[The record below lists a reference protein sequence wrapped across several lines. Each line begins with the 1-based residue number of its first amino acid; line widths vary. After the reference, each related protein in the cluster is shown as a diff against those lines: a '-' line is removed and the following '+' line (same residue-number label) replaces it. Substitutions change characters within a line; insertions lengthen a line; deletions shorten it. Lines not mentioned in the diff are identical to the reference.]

1 MPDNNTRTLTA
12 NFTADTS
19 GFSPKI
25 NDLVQKLK
33 KASEEFE
40 QNKAKITSL
49 KEVMKVYQKELTN
62 LEKKQRDKTTLTA
75 EETKKMNELRENIA
89 KCATEMGSYTARQ
102 RELSSNMNSLNRQ
115 LSEAR
120 DQFNGTGQAAATFGE
135 VLKANIASEA
145 ILGAIRKLVDGLR
158 QAAAYCYSTGS
169 SFEAGMSKVAAVS
182 GASADDL
189 ERLTEKAKELGASTK
204 FTATQTAEAMN
215 YMAMAGWKT
224 EEMLS
229 GIDAVLGLAA
239 ASGGDL
245 ATTSDIVTDAIT
257 AFGLKA
263 EDCAHFADILAAAS
277 ANANTDVAL
286 MGETFKYCAADA
298 GSLGFSAEDT
308 VTAIGLMASAGI
320 KGSQAGTALRK
331 LFTEMSG
338 DLTLTSKEFGDI
350 TVKTAN
356 ASGEMRPFIDIVKD
370 LRGEF
375 SKLNDQ
381 DKTAAA
387 KELVGQY
394 AQTGFKTLMN
404 ASDEDFQKL
413 TGAIQNCKGAA
424 ADMAETMEQN
434 VRGAV
439 TKMNSALEGVGIAV
453 FDKFKGGLLDAVNI
467 FTETLGDLKTD
478 IDGGSLDKSIDN
490 LADSFKNLA
499 TESATFIKNTLP
511 GFINGF
517 ANVLN
522 FLVKFRSEITGVI
535 SSVVAFKASMKIG
548 TFIADLV
555 GSFKKLTAAQHGAQ
569 AAQEGLNASM
579 RAAHPL
585 VTLIS
590 AGIGVIGA
598 VAGDTISRLNRTAES
613 VEALRQKSEE
623 LAQSTAE
630 YKQEC
635 DDLSD
640 VKKKYEEIYNAV
652 DPDVDR
658 SQALKDLQ
666 DQLIRQFPEL
676 ADQIDLVN
684 GSYDDMC
691 DKIQGVIDK
700 TSKAYKVQ
708 AEANLNA
715 KKKIERSEDTEIS
728 ADEISDS
735 EISGDIAKEI
745 MQRMKTTSSGF
756 LGLKTKVGIA
766 FDGDYEKRLDEM
778 NDLYDRIMPIE
789 NGKYAEDSFTLAL
802 AEKISKVQ
810 ELKEEL
816 EAAQT
821 EYDKLN
827 GKQTGTDTSGY
838 GGAWR
843 NKEEAEKA
851 RRRQAEKEA
860 EEKAAE
866 KARQEQIKANKELYD
881 KEKQLADDMYSV
893 GELSEAAY
901 YDKLTQLRDA
911 YLQAQTHDWYTATA
925 KIKGYQDKN
934 LKDQKNSLSET
945 ELAYKKTL
953 AAIDAE
959 IERHKRAKS
968 DKEYEQKLTDIDD
981 RMNYGR
987 LDEFEKY
994 ELEKERKRLQ
1004 EEREEELFSRN
1015 AADAKSSVTDAY
1027 NAQKT
1032 LEKASENTREYTIAL
1047 GDYTDALENLSG
1059 VLKGVSQTFTVNGG
1073 GTSVKN
1079 IDESTKN
1086 VVNNVVLQAVNRSN
1100 DQIVNALIKALS
1112 SRL

>member
-1 MPDNNTRTLTA
+1 MADNNSRTLTA

-33 KASEEFE
+33 SASQEFE
-40 QNKAKITSL
+40 QNKTKISAL
-49 KEVMKVYQKELTN
+49 KTEMKTYQKELAN
-62 LEKKQRDKTTLTA
+62 LEKTQRSGTTLT
-75 EETKKMNELRENIA
+75 EEQKRRMQELRDKIA
-89 KCATEMGSYTARQ
+89 GCATQLGTYNSAQRQ
-102 RELSSNMNSLNRQ
+102 LSADMNSLNRQ
-115 LSEAR
+115 LSKAR

-145 ILGAIRKLVDGLR
+145 ILGAIRKIVDGLR

-239 ASGGDL
+239 ASGEDL
-245 ATTSDIVTDAIT
+245 ATTSNIVTSAIT

-263 EDCAHFADILAAAS
+263 DDCAHLADVMAAAS
-277 ANANTDVAL
+277 ANASTNVRL
-286 MGETFKYCAADA
+286 MGETFQYCAASA
-298 GSLGFSAEDT
+298 GAFKFSAEDT
-308 VTAIGLMASAGI
+308 VTAIGLMANGGI
-320 KGSQAGTALRK
+320 VGSQGGTATRK
-331 LFTEMSG
+331 FLQELSS
-338 DLTLTSKEFGDI
+338 DLTLTSKNFGELTI
-350 TVKTAN
+350 KTSN
-356 ASGEMRPFIDIVKD
+356 LDGTMRPLLDIVKE
-370 LRGEF
+370 LRSAFAQMNDNERVATAEKLVGTYASAGFITLMTSSED
-375 SKLNDQ
+375 KLNQ
-381 DKTAAA
+381 L
-387 KELVGQY
+387 E
-394 AQTGFKTLMN
+394 
-404 ASDEDFQKL
+404 S
-413 TGAIQNCKGAA
+413 AIKNCDGAA
-424 ADMAETMEQN
+424 ANMAETMEQN
-434 VRGAV
+434 VSGAV

-478 IDGGSLDKSIDN
+478 IDGGELDGSISN
-490 LADSFKNLA
+490 LAESFKNLA

-535 SSVVAFKASMKIG
+535 SSVVAFKTSMKIG

-555 GSFKKLTAAQHGAQ
+555 GSFKKLTAAQRGAQ
-569 AAQEGLNASM
+569 VAQEGLNASM

-623 LAQSTAE
+623 LAQSAAK
-630 YKQEC
+630 YKQEV

-640 VKKKYEEIYNAV
+640 IKKEYEELHDAI

-658 SQALKDLQ
+658 TTALTEIQERLKD
-666 DQLIRQFPEL
+666 QFPEL
-676 ADQIDLVN
+676 AKQIDLVN
-684 GSYDDMC
+684 GKYDEMNGKLQD
-691 DKIQGVIDK
+691 VIDK
-700 TSKAYKVQ
+700 SSEAYKVQ

-778 NDLYDRIMPIE
+778 TELYNRIMSIE
-789 NGKYAEDSFTLAL
+789 SGKYAEDSFTLAL

-827 GKQTGTDTSGY
+827 GKQTVADTSGY

-860 EEKAAE
+860 EEKARE
-866 KARQEQIKANKELYD
+866 EQIKANKELYD
-881 KEKQLADDMYSV
+881 KEKQLADDRYSV

-934 LKDQKNSLSET
+934 LKDQKNALSET

-1073 GTSVKN
+1073 GGTSVKN

>member
-33 KASEEFE
+33 SANQEFE
-40 QNKAKITSL
+40 QNKTKISAL
-49 KEVMKVYQKELTN
+49 KTEMKTYQKELAN
-62 LEKKQRDKTTLTA
+62 LEKTQRSGTTLT
-75 EETKKMNELRENIA
+75 EEQKRRMQELRDKIA
-89 KCATEMGSYTARQ
+89 GCATQLGTYNSAQRQ
-102 RELSSNMNSLNRQ
+102 LSADMNSLNRQ

-145 ILGAIRKLVDGLR
+145 ILGAIKKIVDGLR

-263 EDCAHFADILAAAS
+263 EDCAHFADVLAAAS
-277 ANANTDVAL
+277 ANANTNVAL

-370 LRGEF
+370 LREEF

-434 VRGAV
+434 VSGAV

-499 TESATFIKNTLP
+499 TSAANFVKNNLS
-511 GFINGF
+511 GFINGL
-517 ANVLN
+517 ANALN
-522 FLVKFRSEITGVI
+522 FLAKFRVELGSALKAFI
-535 SSVVAFKASMKIG
+535 AFKAAQGIG
-548 TFIADLV
+548 NVIMGIGRAFATLATNIQMAGGAANAFKAAFASNPIGMIATGVSALTFGISELV
-555 GSFKKLTAAQHGAQ
+555 GHTKNAADRI
-569 AAQEGLNASM
+569 EDLN
-579 RAAHPL
+579 
-585 VTLIS
+585 
-590 AGIGVIGA
+590 
-598 VAGDTISRLNRTAES
+598 
-613 VEALRQKSEE
+613 QKSQE
-623 LAQSTAE
+623 LAQNAAE
-630 YKQEC
+630 YKQKVS
-635 DDLSD
+635 DLSD
-640 VKKKYEEIYNAV
+640 VKKEYEDLYKAV

-658 SQALKDLQ
+658 TKALKDMQ
-666 DQLIRQFPEL
+666 DRLIEQFPEL

-684 GSYDDMC
+684 GEYGEMC
-691 DKIQGVIDK
+691 GKLQDVIDK

-728 ADEISDS
+728 ADKISDS

-745 MQRMKTTSSGF
+745 TQRMKMTSSGF

-778 NDLYDRIMPIE
+778 NDLYDRIMSIE

-821 EYDKLN
+821 EYDNLN
-827 GKQTGTDTSGY
+827 GKHPDTSNTGTIGS
-838 GGAWR
+838 GAWR
-843 NKEEAEKA
+843 EREYAEQYKREQAKKA
-851 RRRQAEKEA
+851 A
-860 EEKAAE
+860 EEKT
-866 KARQEQIKANKELYD
+866 RQDQIKANKELYD
-881 KEKQLADDMYSV
+881 KEKELADDMYSV

-901 YDKLTQLRDA
+901 YAKLTQLRDQ
-911 YLQAQTHDWYTATA
+911 YLEAQTHDWYVATS

-934 LKDQKNSLSET
+934 LKDQKNALSEA
-945 ELAYKKTL
+945 EKAYKKTL
-953 AAIDAE
+953 AAIDDE
-959 IERHKRAKS
+959 IERHNREKS
-968 DKEYEQKLTDIDD
+968 DKEYAQKIADIDD
-981 RMNYGR
+981 RLNYGR

-994 ELEKERKRLQ
+994 ELEKERKKLQ
-1004 EEREEELFSRN
+1004 EERNEELFSRRT
-1015 AADAKSSVTDAY
+1015 ADAKAAATENFNTQKALLDAS
-1027 NAQKT
+1027 
-1032 LEKASENTREYTIAL
+1032 ASTREYTAEL
-1047 GDYTDALENLSG
+1047 GDYTGELKNLSG
-1059 VLKGVSQTFTVNGG
+1059 VMKGFSQVFTATAGGVSVNN
-1073 GTSVKN
+1073 V
-1079 IDESTKN
+1079 DESTKN
-1086 VVNNVVLQAVNRSN
+1086 IVNNVVVQAASRTSE
-1100 DQIVNALIKALS
+1100 QIAHAIRKMLTSKL
-1112 SRL
+1112 

>member
-1 MPDNNTRTLTA
+1 MADNNSRTLTA

-33 KASEEFE
+33 KASESFE
-40 QNKAKITSL
+40 QNKVKISAL
-49 KEVMKVYQKELTN
+49 KTEMKDYQKSLAKLENMVGPPTAKQAKEMQEL
-62 LEKKQRDKTTLTA
+62 RDK
-75 EETKKMNELRENIA
+75 IA
-89 KCATEMGSYTARQ
+89 RCATQIGAYNAEQRQ
-102 RELSSNMNSLNRQ
+102 LSTDMNSLNRQ

-277 ANANTDVAL
+277 ANANTNVAL

-413 TGAIQNCKGAA
+413 TGAIQDCKGAA

-499 TESATFIKNTLP
+499 TSAANFIKNNLS

-517 ANVLN
+517 ANALN
-522 FLVKFRSEITGVI
+522 FVAKFRVELGSALKAFI
-535 SSVVAFKASMKIG
+535 AFKATQGIG
-548 TFIADLV
+548 NVIMGIGRAFATLATNIQMAGSAANGLKLAFASNPVGMIATGVSALTFGISELV
-555 GSFKKLTAAQHGAQ
+555 GLTKNTVDSI
-569 AAQEGLNASM
+569 EDLN
-579 RAAHPL
+579 
-585 VTLIS
+585 
-590 AGIGVIGA
+590 
-598 VAGDTISRLNRTAES
+598 
-613 VEALRQKSEE
+613 QKSQE
-623 LAQSTAE
+623 LAQNAAK
-630 YKQEC
+630 YKQEV

-640 VKKKYEEIYNAV
+640 IKKEYEELHDAI

-658 SQALKDLQ
+658 TTALTEIQERLKD
-666 DQLIRQFPEL
+666 QFPEL
-676 ADQIDLVN
+676 AEQIDLVN
-684 GSYDDMC
+684 GKYDEMSGKLQD
-691 DKIQGVIDK
+691 VIDK
-700 TSKAYKVQ
+700 NSEAYQ
-708 AEANLNA
+708 ISAEGSLNS
-715 KKKIERSEDTEIS
+715 KKKKEREI
-728 ADEISDS
+728 ATTITF
-735 EISGDIAKEI
+735 KEI
-745 MQRMKTTSSGF
+745 GDSQIINAMLENKELAEKLHKYLAEDSGF
-756 LGLKTKVGIA
+756 LGIKKNA
-766 FDGDYEKRLDEM
+766 RFEFAGDYDKRLKEM
-778 NDLYDRIMPIE
+778 MELDSLIKSIN
-789 NGKYAEDSFTLAL
+789 NGQYEQDSFTIAL
-802 AEKISKVQ
+802 DAQIGKV
-810 ELKEEL
+810 EEL
-816 EAAQT
+816 RDELAAA
-821 EYDKLN
+821 EMEIN
-827 GKQTGTDTSGY
+827 NFGKQTDTDTSGY

-860 EEKAAE
+860 EEKARE
-866 KARQEQIKANKELYD
+866 EQIKANKELYD
-881 KEKQLADDMYSV
+881 KEKQLADDRYSV

-934 LKDQKNSLSET
+934 LKDQKSALSET

-968 DKEYEQKLTDIDD
+968 DKEYEQKLADIDD

-1004 EEREEELFSRN
+1004 EEREEELFSRS

-1027 NAQKT
+1027 NTQKT

-1073 GTSVKN
+1073 GGTSVKN

-1086 VVNNVVLQAVNRSN
+1086 IINNIVLQSVNRSN
-1100 DQIVNALIKALS
+1100 DQLVNALIKAIS

>member
-1 MPDNNTRTLTA
+1 MADNNSRTLTA

-33 KASEEFE
+33 SASQEFE
-40 QNKAKITSL
+40 QNKTKISAL
-49 KEVMKVYQKELTN
+49 KTEMKTYQKELAN
-62 LEKKQRDKTTLTA
+62 LEKTQRSGTTLT
-75 EETKKMNELRENIA
+75 EEQKRHMQELRDKIA
-89 KCATEMGSYTARQ
+89 GCATQLGTYDAAQRQ
-102 RELSSNMNSLNRQ
+102 LSADMNSLNRQ

-263 EDCAHFADILAAAS
+263 EDCAHFADVLAAAS
-277 ANANTDVAL
+277 ANANTNVAL

-370 LRGEF
+370 LREEF

-434 VRGAV
+434 VSGAV

-499 TESATFIKNTLP
+499 TSAANFVKNNLS
-511 GFINGF
+511 GFINGL
-517 ANVLN
+517 ANALN
-522 FLVKFRSEITGVI
+522 FVAKFRVELGSALKAFI
-535 SSVVAFKASMKIG
+535 AFKAAQGIG
-548 TFIADLV
+548 NVIMGIGRAFATLATNIQMAGGAANAFKAAFASNPIGMIATGVSALTFGISELV
-555 GSFKKLTAAQHGAQ
+555 GHTKNAADRI
-569 AAQEGLNASM
+569 EDLN
-579 RAAHPL
+579 
-585 VTLIS
+585 
-590 AGIGVIGA
+590 
-598 VAGDTISRLNRTAES
+598 
-613 VEALRQKSEE
+613 QKSQE
-623 LAQSTAE
+623 LAQNAAE
-630 YKQEC
+630 YKQKVS
-635 DDLSD
+635 DLSD
-640 VKKKYEEIYNAV
+640 VKKEYEDLYKAV

-658 SQALKDLQ
+658 TKALKDMQ
-666 DQLIRQFPEL
+666 DRLIEQFPEL

-684 GSYDDMC
+684 GEYGEMC
-691 DKIQGVIDK
+691 GKLQDVIDK
-700 TSKAYKVQ
+700 NSEAYKIS
-708 AEANLNA
+708 AEGSLNS
-715 KKKIERSEDTEIS
+715 KKKKEREI
-728 ADEISDS
+728 ATTITF
-735 EISGDIAKEI
+735 KEI
-745 MQRMKTTSSGF
+745 GDSQIINAMLENKELKEKLHKFLAEDSGF
-756 LGLKTKVGIA
+756 LGIKKNTRFEFA
-766 FDGDYEKRLDEM
+766 GDYDKRLKEM
-778 NDLYDRIMPIE
+778 MELDSLIKSIN
-789 NGKYAEDSFTLAL
+789 NGQYEQDSFTIAL
-802 AEKISKVQ
+802 DAQIGKV
-810 ELKEEL
+810 EEL
-816 EAAQT
+816 RDELAAAET
-821 EYDKLN
+821 EIN
-827 GKQTGTDTSGY
+827 NFGKQPDTDTSGY
-838 GGAWR
+838 GAGVWR

-860 EEKAAE
+860 EEKARE
-866 KARQEQIKANKELYD
+866 EQIKANKELYD
-881 KEKQLADDMYSV
+881 KEKELADDMYSV

-901 YDKLTQLRDA
+901 YDKLTQLRDQ
-911 YLQAQTHDWYTATA
+911 YLEAQTHDWYVATS
-925 KIKGYQDKN
+925 KIKSYQDKN
-934 LKDQKNSLSET
+934 LKDQKDALSEA
-945 ELAYKKTL
+945 EKAYKATL
-953 AAIDAE
+953 AAIDDE
-959 IERHKRAKS
+959 IERHNREKS
-968 DKEYEQKLTDIDD
+968 DKEYAEKIADIDD
-981 RMNYGR
+981 RLNYGR

-994 ELEKERKRLQ
+994 ELEKERKKLQ
-1004 EEREEELFSRN
+1004 EEREEELFSRRT
-1015 AADAKSSVTDAY
+1015 ADAKAAATENYNTQKALLDAS
-1027 NAQKT
+1027 
-1032 LEKASENTREYTIAL
+1032 ASTREYTTAL
-1047 GDYTDALENLSG
+1047 GDYTGELKNLSG
-1059 VLKGVSQTFTVNGG
+1059 VMKGFSQVFTATAGGVSVNN
-1073 GTSVKN
+1073 V
-1079 IDESTKN
+1079 DESTKN
-1086 VVNNVVLQAVNRSN
+1086 IVNNVVVQA
-1100 DQIVNALIKALS
+1100 A
-1112 SRL
+1112 SRTSEQLAHAIRKMLTSKL

>member
-1 MPDNNTRTLTA
+1 MADNNSRTLTA

-33 KASEEFE
+33 SANQEFE
-40 QNKAKITSL
+40 QNKTKISAL
-49 KEVMKVYQKELTN
+49 KTEMKTYQKELAN
-62 LEKKQRDKTTLTA
+62 LEKTQRSGTTLT
-75 EETKKMNELRENIA
+75 EEQKRRMQELRDKIA
-89 KCATEMGSYTARQ
+89 GCATQLGTYNSAQRQ
-102 RELSSNMNSLNRQ
+102 LSADMNSLNRQ

-145 ILGAIRKLVDGLR
+145 ILGAIRKIVDGLR

-182 GASADDL
+182 GASADEL

-263 EDCAHFADILAAAS
+263 EDCAHFADVLAAAS
-277 ANANTDVAL
+277 ANASTNVAL

-331 LFTEMSG
+331 LFTQMSG

-370 LRGEF
+370 LREEF

-499 TESATFIKNTLP
+499 TSAANFVKNNLS

-517 ANVLN
+517 ANALN
-522 FLVKFRSEITGVI
+522 FVAKFRVEMGSALKAFI
-535 SSVVAFKASMKIG
+535 AFKA
-548 TFIADLV
+548 
-555 GSFKKLTAAQHGAQ
+555 AQ
-569 AAQEGLNASM
+569 
-579 RAAHPL
+579 
-585 VTLIS
+585 
-590 AGIGVIGA
+590 GIGNVIMGIGRAFYTLSANIQMAGSAMNGLKVAFIQPRWHDCNGRQRVDVWYIGA
-598 VAGDTISRLNRTAES
+598 CGTH
-613 VEALRQKSEE
+613 
-623 LAQSTAE
+623 
-630 YKQEC
+630 
-635 DDLSD
+635 
-640 VKKKYEEIYNAV
+640 
-652 DPDVDR
+652 
-658 SQALKDLQ
+658 
-666 DQLIRQFPEL
+666 
-676 ADQIDLVN
+676 
-684 GSYDDMC
+684 
-691 DKIQGVIDK
+691 
-700 TSKAYKVQ
+700 
-708 AEANLNA
+708 
-715 KKKIERSEDTEIS
+715 
-728 ADEISDS
+728 
-735 EISGDIAKEI
+735 
-745 MQRMKTTSSGF
+745 
-756 LGLKTKVGIA
+756 
-766 FDGDYEKRLDEM
+766 EKH
-778 NDLYDRIMPIE
+778 
-789 NGKYAEDSFTLAL
+789 
-802 AEKISKVQ
+802 
-810 ELKEEL
+810 
-816 EAAQT
+816 
-821 EYDKLN
+821 
-827 GKQTGTDTSGY
+827 
-838 GGAWR
+838 
-843 NKEEAEKA
+843 
-851 RRRQAEKEA
+851 RRQH
-860 EEKAAE
+860 
-866 KARQEQIKANKELYD
+866 R
-881 KEKQLADDMYSV
+881 
-893 GELSEAAY
+893 GP
-901 YDKLTQLRDA
+901 
-911 YLQAQTHDWYTATA
+911 
-925 KIKGYQDKN
+925 
-934 LKDQKNSLSET
+934 
-945 ELAYKKTL
+945 
-953 AAIDAE
+953 
-959 IERHKRAKS
+959 
-968 DKEYEQKLTDIDD
+968 
-981 RMNYGR
+981 
-987 LDEFEKY
+987 
-994 ELEKERKRLQ
+994 
-1004 EEREEELFSRN
+1004 
-1015 AADAKSSVTDAY
+1015 
-1027 NAQKT
+1027 
-1032 LEKASENTREYTIAL
+1032 
-1047 GDYTDALENLSG
+1047 
-1059 VLKGVSQTFTVNGG
+1059 
-1073 GTSVKN
+1073 
-1079 IDESTKN
+1079 
-1086 VVNNVVLQAVNRSN
+1086 
-1100 DQIVNALIKALS
+1100 
-1112 SRL
+1112 

>member
-33 KASEEFE
+33 SANQEFE
-40 QNKAKITSL
+40 QNKTKISAL
-49 KEVMKVYQKELTN
+49 KTEMKTYQKELAN
-62 LEKKQRDKTTLTA
+62 LEKTQRSGTTLT
-75 EETKKMNELRENIA
+75 EEQKRRMQELRDKIA
-89 KCATEMGSYTARQ
+89 GCATQLGTYNSAQRQ
-102 RELSSNMNSLNRQ
+102 LSADMNSLNRQ

-145 ILGAIRKLVDGLR
+145 ILGAIKKIVDGLR

-263 EDCAHFADILAAAS
+263 EDCAHFADVLAAAS
-277 ANANTDVAL
+277 ANANTNVAL

-320 KGSQAGTALRK
+320 KGSQAGAALRK

-370 LRGEF
+370 LREEF

-434 VRGAV
+434 VSGAV

-499 TESATFIKNTLP
+499 TSAANFVKNNLS
-511 GFINGF
+511 GFINGL
-517 ANVLN
+517 ANALN
-522 FLVKFRSEITGVI
+522 FLAKFRVELGSALKAFI
-535 SSVVAFKASMKIG
+535 AFKAAQGIG
-548 TFIADLV
+548 NVIMGIGRAFATLATNIQMAGGAANAFKAAFASNPIGMIATGVSALTFGISELV
-555 GSFKKLTAAQHGAQ
+555 GHTKNAADRI
-569 AAQEGLNASM
+569 EDLN
-579 RAAHPL
+579 
-585 VTLIS
+585 
-590 AGIGVIGA
+590 
-598 VAGDTISRLNRTAES
+598 
-613 VEALRQKSEE
+613 QKSQE
-623 LAQSTAE
+623 LAQNAAE
-630 YKQEC
+630 YKQKVS
-635 DDLSD
+635 DLSD
-640 VKKKYEEIYNAV
+640 VKKEYEDLYKAV

-658 SQALKDLQ
+658 TKALKDMQ
-666 DQLIRQFPEL
+666 DRLIEQFPEL

-684 GSYDDMC
+684 GEYGEMC
-691 DKIQGVIDK
+691 GKLQDVIDK

-728 ADEISDS
+728 ADKISDS

-745 MQRMKTTSSGF
+745 TQRMKMTSSGF

-778 NDLYDRIMPIE
+778 NDLYDRIMSIE

-821 EYDKLN
+821 EYDNLN
-827 GKQTGTDTSGY
+827 GKHPDTSNTGTIGS
-838 GGAWR
+838 GAWR
-843 NKEEAEKA
+843 EREYAEQYKREQAKKA
-851 RRRQAEKEA
+851 A
-860 EEKAAE
+860 EEKT
-866 KARQEQIKANKELYD
+866 RQDQIKANKELYD
-881 KEKQLADDMYSV
+881 KEKELADDMYSV

-901 YDKLTQLRDA
+901 YAKLTQLRDQ
-911 YLQAQTHDWYTATA
+911 YLEAQTHDWYVATS

-934 LKDQKNSLSET
+934 LKDQKNALSEA
-945 ELAYKKTL
+945 EKAYKKTL
-953 AAIDAE
+953 AAIDDE
-959 IERHKRAKS
+959 IERHNREKS
-968 DKEYEQKLTDIDD
+968 DKEYAQKIADIDD
-981 RMNYGR
+981 RLNYGR

-994 ELEKERKRLQ
+994 ELEKERKKLQ
-1004 EEREEELFSRN
+1004 EERNEELFSRRT
-1015 AADAKSSVTDAY
+1015 ADAKAAATENFNTQKALLDAS
-1027 NAQKT
+1027 
-1032 LEKASENTREYTIAL
+1032 ASTREYTAEL
-1047 GDYTDALENLSG
+1047 GDYTGELKNLSG
-1059 VLKGVSQTFTVNGG
+1059 VMKGFSQVFTATAGGVSVNN
-1073 GTSVKN
+1073 V
-1079 IDESTKN
+1079 DESTKN
-1086 VVNNVVLQAVNRSN
+1086 IVNNVVVQAASRTSE
-1100 DQIVNALIKALS
+1100 QIAHAIRKMLTSKL
-1112 SRL
+1112 

>member
-33 KASEEFE
+33 SASQEFE
-40 QNKAKITSL
+40 QNKTKISAL
-49 KEVMKVYQKELTN
+49 KTEMKTYQKELAN
-62 LEKKQRDKTTLTA
+62 LEKTQRSGTTLT
-75 EETKKMNELRENIA
+75 EEQKRRMQELRDKIA
-89 KCATEMGSYTARQ
+89 GCATQLGTYNSAQRQLTAD
-102 RELSSNMNSLNRQ
+102 MNSLNRQ

-145 ILGAIRKLVDGLR
+145 ILGAIRKIVDWLR
-158 QAAAYCYSTGS
+158 KAAAYCYSTGS
-169 SFEAGMSKVAAVS
+169 SFEAVMSKVAAVS

-189 ERLTEKAKELGASTK
+189 KRLTEKAKELGASTK

-263 EDCAHFADILAAAS
+263 KDCAHFADVLAAAS
-277 ANANTDVAL
+277 ANANTNVAL

-331 LFTEMSG
+331 LFTQMSG

-370 LRGEF
+370 LREEF

-499 TESATFIKNTLP
+499 TSAANFVKNNLS

-517 ANVLN
+517 ANALN
-522 FLVKFRSEITGVI
+522 FVAKFRVEMGSALKAFI
-535 SSVVAFKASMKIG
+535 AFKAAQGIG
-548 TFIADLV
+548 NVIMGIGRAFYTLSANIQMAGSAMNGLKVAFASNPVGMIATGVSALTFGISELV
-555 GSFKKLTAAQHGAQ
+555 GHTK
-569 AAQEGLNASM
+569 NASDS
-579 RAAHPL
+579 
-585 VTLIS
+585 IE
-590 AGIGVIGA
+590 
-598 VAGDTISRLNRTAES
+598 DLN
-613 VEALRQKSEE
+613 QKSQE
-623 LAQSTAE
+623 LAQNAAK
-630 YKQEC
+630 YKQEV

-640 VKKKYEEIYNAV
+640 IKKEYEELHDAI

-658 SQALKDLQ
+658 TTALTEIQERLKD
-666 DQLIRQFPEL
+666 QFPEL
-676 ADQIDLVN
+676 AKQIDLVN
-684 GSYDDMC
+684 GKYDEMNGKLQD
-691 DKIQGVIDK
+691 VIDK

-728 ADEISDS
+728 ADKISDS

-745 MQRMKTTSSGF
+745 TQRMKMTSSGF

-778 NDLYDRIMPIE
+778 NDLYDRIMSIE

-827 GKQTGTDTSGY
+827 GKQTDTDTSGY

-860 EEKAAE
+860 EEKARE
-866 KARQEQIKANKELYD
+866 EQIKANKELYD
-881 KEKQLADDMYSV
+881 KEKQLADDRYSV

-934 LKDQKNSLSET
+934 LKDQKNALSET

-968 DKEYEQKLTDIDD
+968 DKEYEQKLADIDD
-981 RMNYGR
+981 RINYGR

-994 ELEKERKRLQ
+994 ELEKERKKLQ
-1004 EEREEELFSRN
+1004 EEREEELFSRRT
-1015 AADAKSSVTDAY
+1015 ADAKAAATENYNTQKALLDAS
-1027 NAQKT
+1027 
-1032 LEKASENTREYTIAL
+1032 ASTREYTTAL
-1047 GDYTDALENLSG
+1047 GDYTGELKNLSG
-1059 VLKGVSQTFTVNGG
+1059 VLKGVSQTFTVNGSG

>member
-33 KASEEFE
+33 SANQEFE
-40 QNKAKITSL
+40 QNKTKISAL
-49 KEVMKVYQKELTN
+49 KTEMKTYQKELAN
-62 LEKKQRDKTTLTA
+62 LEKTQRSGTTLT
-75 EETKKMNELRENIA
+75 EEQKRRMQELRDKIA
-89 KCATEMGSYTARQ
+89 GCATQLGTYNSAQRQ
-102 RELSSNMNSLNRQ
+102 LSADMNSLNRQ

-145 ILGAIRKLVDGLR
+145 ILGAIKKIVDGLR

-263 EDCAHFADILAAAS
+263 EDCAHFADVLAAAS
-277 ANANTDVAL
+277 ANANTNVAL

-370 LRGEF
+370 LREEF

-434 VRGAV
+434 VSGAV

-499 TESATFIKNTLP
+499 TSAANFVKNNLS
-511 GFINGF
+511 GFINGL
-517 ANVLN
+517 ANALN
-522 FLVKFRSEITGVI
+522 FLAKFRVELGSALKAFI
-535 SSVVAFKASMKIG
+535 AFKAAQGIG
-548 TFIADLV
+548 NVIMGIGRAFATLATNIQMAGGAANAFKAAFASNPIGMIATGVSALTFGISELV
-555 GSFKKLTAAQHGAQ
+555 GHTKNAADRI
-569 AAQEGLNASM
+569 EDLN
-579 RAAHPL
+579 
-585 VTLIS
+585 
-590 AGIGVIGA
+590 
-598 VAGDTISRLNRTAES
+598 
-613 VEALRQKSEE
+613 QKSQE
-623 LAQSTAE
+623 LAQNAAE
-630 YKQEC
+630 YKQKVS
-635 DDLSD
+635 DLSD
-640 VKKKYEEIYNAV
+640 VKKEYEDLYKAV

-658 SQALKDLQ
+658 TKALKDMQ
-666 DQLIRQFPEL
+666 DRLIEQFPEL

-684 GSYDDMC
+684 GEYGEMC
-691 DKIQGVIDK
+691 GKLQDVIDK

-728 ADEISDS
+728 ADKISDS

-745 MQRMKTTSSGF
+745 TQRMKMTSSGF

-778 NDLYDRIMPIE
+778 NDLYDRIMSIE

-821 EYDKLN
+821 EYDNLN
-827 GKQTGTDTSGY
+827 GKHPDTSNTGTIGS
-838 GGAWR
+838 GAWR
-843 NKEEAEKA
+843 EREYAEQYKREQAKKA
-851 RRRQAEKEA
+851 A
-860 EEKAAE
+860 EEKT
-866 KARQEQIKANKELYD
+866 RQDQIKANKELYD
-881 KEKQLADDMYSV
+881 KEKELADDMYSV

-901 YDKLTQLRDA
+901 YAKLTQLRDQ
-911 YLQAQTHDWYTATA
+911 YLEAQTHDWYVATS

-934 LKDQKNSLSET
+934 LKDQKNALSEA
-945 ELAYKKTL
+945 EKAYKKTL
-953 AAIDAE
+953 AAIDNE
-959 IERHKRAKS
+959 IERHNREKS
-968 DKEYEQKLTDIDD
+968 DKEYAQKIADIDD
-981 RMNYGR
+981 RLNYGR

-994 ELEKERKRLQ
+994 ELEKERKKLQ
-1004 EEREEELFSRN
+1004 EEREEELFSRRT
-1015 AADAKSSVTDAY
+1015 ADAKAAATENYNTQKALLDAS
-1027 NAQKT
+1027 
-1032 LEKASENTREYTIAL
+1032 ASTREYTAAL
-1047 GDYTDALENLSG
+1047 GDYTGELKNLSG
-1059 VLKGVSQTFTVNGG
+1059 VMKGFSQVFTATAGGVSVNN
-1073 GTSVKN
+1073 V
-1079 IDESTKN
+1079 DESTKN
-1086 VVNNVVLQAVNRSN
+1086 IVNNVVVQA
-1100 DQIVNALIKALS
+1100 A
-1112 SRL
+1112 SRTSEQLAHAIRKMLTSKL

>member
-33 KASEEFE
+33 SANQEFE
-40 QNKAKITSL
+40 QNKTKISAL
-49 KEVMKVYQKELTN
+49 KTEMKTYQKELAN
-62 LEKKQRDKTTLTA
+62 LEKTQRSGTTLT
-75 EETKKMNELRENIA
+75 EEQKRRMQELRDKIA
-89 KCATEMGSYTARQ
+89 GCATQLGTYNSAQRQ
-102 RELSSNMNSLNRQ
+102 LSADMNSLNRQ

-145 ILGAIRKLVDGLR
+145 ILGAIKKIVDGLR

-263 EDCAHFADILAAAS
+263 EDCAHFADVLAAAS
-277 ANANTDVAL
+277 ANANTNVAL

-370 LRGEF
+370 LREEF

-434 VRGAV
+434 VSGAV

-499 TESATFIKNTLP
+499 TSAANFVKNNLS
-511 GFINGF
+511 GFINGL
-517 ANVLN
+517 ANALN
-522 FLVKFRSEITGVI
+522 FVAKFRVELGSALKAFI
-535 SSVVAFKASMKIG
+535 AFKAAQGIG
-548 TFIADLV
+548 NVIMGIGRAFATLATNIQMAGGAANAFKAAFASNPIGMIATGVSALTFGISELV
-555 GSFKKLTAAQHGAQ
+555 GHTKNAADRI
-569 AAQEGLNASM
+569 EDLN
-579 RAAHPL
+579 
-585 VTLIS
+585 
-590 AGIGVIGA
+590 
-598 VAGDTISRLNRTAES
+598 
-613 VEALRQKSEE
+613 QKSQE
-623 LAQSTAE
+623 LAQNAAE
-630 YKQEC
+630 YKQKVS
-635 DDLSD
+635 DLSD
-640 VKKKYEEIYNAV
+640 VKKEYEDLYKAV

-658 SQALKDLQ
+658 TKALKDMQ
-666 DQLIRQFPEL
+666 ERLIEQFPEL

-684 GSYDDMC
+684 GEYGEMC
-691 DKIQGVIDK
+691 GKLQDVIDK

-728 ADEISDS
+728 ADKISDS

-745 MQRMKTTSSGF
+745 TQRMKMTSSGF

-778 NDLYDRIMPIE
+778 NDLYDRIMSIE

-821 EYDKLN
+821 EYDNLN
-827 GKQTGTDTSGY
+827 GKHSDTSNTGTIGS
-838 GGAWR
+838 GAWR
-843 NKEEAEKA
+843 EREYAEQYKREQAKKA
-851 RRRQAEKEA
+851 A
-860 EEKAAE
+860 EEKT
-866 KARQEQIKANKELYD
+866 RQDQIKANKELYD

-901 YDKLTQLRDA
+901 YAKLTQLRDQ
-911 YLQAQTHDWYTATA
+911 YLEAQTHDWYVATS

-934 LKDQKNSLSET
+934 LKDQKNALSEA
-945 ELAYKKTL
+945 EKAYKKTL
-953 AAIDAE
+953 AAIDNE
-959 IERHKRAKS
+959 IERHNREKS
-968 DKEYEQKLTDIDD
+968 DKEYAQKIADIDD
-981 RMNYGR
+981 RLNYGR

-994 ELEKERKRLQ
+994 ELEKERKKLQ
-1004 EEREEELFSRN
+1004 EEREEELFSRRT
-1015 AADAKSSVTDAY
+1015 ADAKAAATENYNTQKALLDAS
-1027 NAQKT
+1027 
-1032 LEKASENTREYTIAL
+1032 ASTREYTAAL
-1047 GDYTDALENLSG
+1047 GDYTGELKNLSG
-1059 VLKGVSQTFTVNGG
+1059 VMKGFSQVFTATAGGVSVNN
-1073 GTSVKN
+1073 V
-1079 IDESTKN
+1079 DESTKN
-1086 VVNNVVLQAVNRSN
+1086 IVNNVVVQA
-1100 DQIVNALIKALS
+1100 A
-1112 SRL
+1112 SRTSEQLAHAIRKMLTSKL

>member
-1 MPDNNTRTLTA
+1 MEDNNSRTLTA

-33 KASEEFE
+33 SASQEFE
-40 QNKAKITSL
+40 QNKTKISAL
-49 KEVMKVYQKELTN
+49 KTEMKTYQKELAN
-62 LEKKQRDKTTLTA
+62 LEKTQRSGTTLT
-75 EETKKMNELRENIA
+75 EEQKRRMQELRDKIA
-89 KCATEMGSYTARQ
+89 GCATQLGTYNSAQRQ
-102 RELSSNMNSLNRQ
+102 LSADMNSLNRQ

-263 EDCAHFADILAAAS
+263 EDCAYFADILAAAS
-277 ANANTDVAL
+277 ANANTNVAL

-356 ASGEMRPFIDIVKD
+356 ASGEMRPFIDIIKD
-370 LRGEF
+370 LREEF

-404 ASDEDFQKL
+404 ASEEDFQKL
-413 TGAIQNCKGAA
+413 MGAIQNCDGAA
-424 ADMAETMEQN
+424 AEMAETMEQN
-434 VRGAV
+434 VSGAV

-499 TESATFIKNTLP
+499 TSAANFVKNNLS

-517 ANVLN
+517 ANALN
-522 FLVKFRSEITGVI
+522 FVAKFRVELGSALKAFI
-535 SSVVAFKASMKIG
+535 AFKAAQGIG
-548 TFIADLV
+548 NVIMGIGRAFYTLSANIQMAGSAMNGLKVAFASNPVGMIATGVSALTFGISELV
-555 GSFKKLTAAQHGAQ
+555 GLTK
-569 AAQEGLNASM
+569 NTVDS
-579 RAAHPL
+579 
-585 VTLIS
+585 I
-590 AGIGVIGA
+590 
-598 VAGDTISRLNRTAES
+598 
-613 VEALRQKSEE
+613 EALNQKSQE
-623 LAQSTAE
+623 LAQNAAE
-630 YKQEC
+630 YKQKVS
-635 DDLSD
+635 DLSD
-640 VKKKYEEIYNAV
+640 VKKEYEDLYKAV

-658 SQALKDLQ
+658 TKALKDMQ
-666 DQLIRQFPEL
+666 DRLIEQFPEL

-684 GSYDDMC
+684 GEYDEMC
-691 DKIQGVIDK
+691 GKLQDVIDK
-700 TSKAYKVQ
+700 NSEAYKIS
-708 AEANLNA
+708 AEGSLNS
-715 KKKIERSEDTEIS
+715 KKKKEREI
-728 ADEISDS
+728 ATTITF
-735 EISGDIAKEI
+735 KEI
-745 MQRMKTTSSGF
+745 GDSQIINAMLENKELGEKLHKYLAEDSGF
-756 LGLKTKVGIA
+756 LGIKKNA
-766 FDGDYEKRLDEM
+766 RFEFAGDYDKRLKEM
-778 NDLYDRIMPIE
+778 MELDSLIKSIN
-789 NGKYAEDSFTLAL
+789 NGQYEQDSFTIAL
-802 AEKISKVQ
+802 DAQIGKV
-810 ELKEEL
+810 EEL
-816 EAAQT
+816 RDELAAAET
-821 EYDKLN
+821 EIN
-827 GKQTGTDTSGY
+827 NFGKQTDTDTSGY

-860 EEKAAE
+860 EEKARE
-866 KARQEQIKANKELYD
+866 EQIKANKELYD
-881 KEKQLADDMYSV
+881 KEKQLADDRYSV

-1032 LEKASENTREYTIAL
+1032 LERASENTREYTIAL

-1059 VLKGVSQTFTVNGG
+1059 VLKGVSQTFTVNGGG

>member
-33 KASEEFE
+33 SANQEFE
-40 QNKAKITSL
+40 QNKTKISAL
-49 KEVMKVYQKELTN
+49 KTEMKTYQKELAN
-62 LEKKQRDKTTLTA
+62 LEKTQRSGTTLT
-75 EETKKMNELRENIA
+75 EEQKRRMQELRDKIA
-89 KCATEMGSYTARQ
+89 GCATQLGTYNSAQRQ
-102 RELSSNMNSLNRQ
+102 LSADMNSLNRQ

-145 ILGAIRKLVDGLR
+145 ILGAIKKIVDGLR

-263 EDCAHFADILAAAS
+263 KDCAHFADVLAAAS
-277 ANANTDVAL
+277 ANANTNVAL

-308 VTAIGLMASAGI
+308 VMAIGLMASAGI

-331 LFTEMSG
+331 LFTQMSG

-350 TVKTAN
+350 TVKTAD

-370 LRGEF
+370 LREEF

-434 VRGAV
+434 VSGAV

-499 TESATFIKNTLP
+499 TSAANFVKNNLS
-511 GFINGF
+511 GFINGL
-517 ANVLN
+517 ANALN
-522 FLVKFRSEITGVI
+522 FLAKFRVELGSALKAFI
-535 SSVVAFKASMKIG
+535 AFKAAQGIG
-548 TFIADLV
+548 NVIMGIGRAFATLATNIQMAGGAANAFKAAFASNPIGMIATGVSALTFGISELV
-555 GSFKKLTAAQHGAQ
+555 GHTKNAADRI
-569 AAQEGLNASM
+569 EDLN
-579 RAAHPL
+579 
-585 VTLIS
+585 
-590 AGIGVIGA
+590 
-598 VAGDTISRLNRTAES
+598 
-613 VEALRQKSEE
+613 QKSQE
-623 LAQSTAE
+623 LAQNAAE
-630 YKQEC
+630 YKQKVS
-635 DDLSD
+635 DLSD
-640 VKKKYEEIYNAV
+640 VKKEYEDLYKAV

-658 SQALKDLQ
+658 TKALKDMQ
-666 DQLIRQFPEL
+666 DRLIEQFPEL

-684 GSYDDMC
+684 GEYGEMC
-691 DKIQGVIDK
+691 GKLQDVIDK

-728 ADEISDS
+728 ADKISDS

-745 MQRMKTTSSGF
+745 TQRMKMTSSGF

-778 NDLYDRIMPIE
+778 NDLYDRIMSIE

-821 EYDKLN
+821 EYDNLN
-827 GKQTGTDTSGY
+827 GKHSDTSNTGTIGS
-838 GGAWR
+838 GAWR
-843 NKEEAEKA
+843 EREYAEQYKREQAKKA
-851 RRRQAEKEA
+851 A
-860 EEKAAE
+860 EEKT
-866 KARQEQIKANKELYD
+866 RQDQIKANKELYD
-881 KEKQLADDMYSV
+881 KEKELADDMYSV

-901 YDKLTQLRDA
+901 YAKLTQLRDQ
-911 YLQAQTHDWYTATA
+911 YLEAQTHDWYVATS

-934 LKDQKNSLSET
+934 LKDQKNALSEA
-945 ELAYKKTL
+945 EKAYKKTL
-953 AAIDAE
+953 AAIDNE
-959 IERHKRAKS
+959 IERHNREKS
-968 DKEYEQKLTDIDD
+968 DKEYAQKIADIDD
-981 RMNYGR
+981 RLNYGR

-994 ELEKERKRLQ
+994 ELEKERKKLQ
-1004 EEREEELFSRN
+1004 EERNEELFSRRT
-1015 AADAKSSVTDAY
+1015 ADAKAAATENFNTQKALLDAS
-1027 NAQKT
+1027 
-1032 LEKASENTREYTIAL
+1032 ASTREYTAAL
-1047 GDYTDALENLSG
+1047 GDYTGELKNLSG
-1059 VLKGVSQTFTVNGG
+1059 VMKGFSQVFTATAGGVSVNN
-1073 GTSVKN
+1073 V
-1079 IDESTKN
+1079 DESTKN
-1086 VVNNVVLQAVNRSN
+1086 IVNNVVVQA
-1100 DQIVNALIKALS
+1100 A
-1112 SRL
+1112 SRTSEQLAHAIRKMLTSKL

>member
-25 NDLVQKLK
+25 NDMVQKLK
-33 KASEEFE
+33 SASQEFE
-40 QNKAKITSL
+40 QNKTKITAL
-49 KEVMKVYQKELTN
+49 KTEMKTYQKELQS
-62 LEKKQRDKTTLTA
+62 LEKVQKNGTTLTA
-75 EETKKMNELRENIA
+75 EQKQRMQELRERIA
-89 KCATEMGSYTARQ
+89 ACATQLGTYNSAQRQLTAD
-102 RELSSNMNSLNRQ
+102 MNSLNRQ

-120 DQFNGTGQAAATFGE
+120 DQFNGTGQAASTFGE
-135 VLKANIASEA
+135 GLKANIASEA
-145 ILGAIRKLVDGLR
+145 ILGAIKKIVDGLR

-182 GASADDL
+182 GASADEL
-189 ERLTEKAKELGASTK
+189 QRLTEKAKELGASTK

-277 ANANTDVAL
+277 ANANTNVAL

-356 ASGEMRPFIDIVKD
+356 ASGEMRPFIDIIKD
-370 LRGEF
+370 LREEF
-375 SKLNDQ
+375 SRLNDQ

-434 VRGAV
+434 VSGAV

-499 TESATFIKNTLP
+499 TSAANFVKNNLS

-517 ANVLN
+517 ANALN
-522 FLVKFRSEITGVI
+522 FVAKFRVELGSALKAFI
-535 SSVVAFKASMKIG
+535 AFKAAQGIG
-548 TFIADLV
+548 NVIMGIGRAFVTLSSNIQMAGSAMNGLKLAFASNPVGMIATGIAAATFVVSEFVDLT
-555 GSFKKLTAAQHGAQ
+555 K
-569 AAQEGLNASM
+569 NASK
-579 RAAHPL
+579 
-585 VTLIS
+585 S
-590 AGIGVIGA
+590 A
-598 VAGDTISRLNRTAES
+598 
-613 VEALRQKSEE
+613 EALRQKSEE
-623 LAQSTAE
+623 LAQSAAK
-630 YKQEC
+630 YKQEV

-640 VKKKYEEIYNAV
+640 IKKEYEELYNAI

-658 SQALKDLQ
+658 TTALTEIQERLKD
-666 DQLIRQFPEL
+666 QFPKL
-676 ADQIDLVN
+676 AEQIDLVN
-684 GSYDDMC
+684 GKYDEMSGKLQDA
-691 DKIQGVIDK
+691 IDK
-700 TSKAYKVQ
+700 TSEAYKIS
-708 AEANLNA
+708 AEGSLNS
-715 KKKIERSEDTEIS
+715 KKKNEREI
-728 ADEISDS
+728 ATTITF
-735 EISGDIAKEI
+735 KEI
-745 MQRMKTTSSGF
+745 GDSQIIKAMRENTELEEKLRKYIAEDSGF
-756 LGLKTKVGIA
+756 LGIKKNTRFEFA
-766 FDGDYEKRLDEM
+766 GDYDKRLKEM
-778 NDLYDRIMPIE
+778 KELDTLIKSIN
-789 NGKYAEDSFTLAL
+789 NGQYEQDSFTIAL
-802 AEKISKVQ
+802 DAQIGAVQ
-810 ELKEEL
+810 KLKEEL

-821 EYDKLN
+821 EIN
-827 GKQTGTDTSGY
+827 NFGKQTDADTSGY

-851 RRRQAEKEA
+851 LRRQAEKEA
-860 EEKAAE
+860 EEKARE
-866 KARQEQIKANKELYD
+866 EQIKANKELYD
-881 KEKQLADDMYSV
+881 KEKELADDMYSV

-901 YDKLTQLRDA
+901 YDKLTQLRDQ
-911 YLQAQTHDWYTATA
+911 YLEAQTHDWYVATS
-925 KIKGYQDKN
+925 KIKSYQDKN
-934 LKDQKNSLSET
+934 LKDQKDALSEA
-945 ELAYKKTL
+945 EKAYKATL
-953 AAIDAE
+953 AAIDDE
-959 IERHKRAKS
+959 IERHNREKS
-968 DKEYEQKLTDIDD
+968 DKEYAEKIADIDE
-981 RMNYGR
+981 RMSYGR

-994 ELEKERKRLQ
+994 ELEKERRKL
-1004 EEREEELFSRN
+1004 EEEHEEELFDRRMD
-1015 AADAKSSVTDAY
+1015 DAKEAAQDSYNTQKALLDAS
-1027 NAQKT
+1027 T
-1032 LEKASENTREYTIAL
+1032 STREYTAAL
-1047 GDYTDALENLSG
+1047 GDYTDELGAVSEVMRTAAQSLS
-1059 VLKGVSQTFTVNGG
+1059 VSG
-1073 GTSVKN
+1073 GTSINN

-1086 VVNNVVLQAVNRSN
+1086 VVNNIALNMASQTA
-1100 DQIVNALIKALS
+1100 DQIVRAVVKKIS
-1112 SRL
+1112 SQL